1 MKKKRKE
8 AHKNIFCGPSKIF
21 KNFSWPINIC
31 LKIFMAPA
39 KILCPLLL
47 YLNLR
52 SLSSLDTHFKSF
64 IRLFSLIF
72 TVLNKIYR
80 KLDNTLLAGLIWTVQ
95 VCFPGII
102 KTTIKM
108 TMSNVITDSNSL
120 TLPETDWKHLL
131 STKFKLVAFLLFR
144 NILKHRKFLQQQT
157 KLSWHHRQNKHK
169 ADICQ
174 FFQNG
179 AFFGL
184 KWITISFMHI

>member
-8 AHKNIFCGPSKIF
+8 AHKKIFCGPSKIF
-21 KNFSWPINIC
+21 KNFSWPITIC
-31 LKIFMAPA
+31 LKIFMALA
-39 KILCPLLL
+39 KTLCPLLL

-64 IRLFSLIF
+64 IRLFSLILP
-72 TVLNKIYR
+72 VLNKIYR
-80 KLDNTLLAGLIWTVQ
+80 KLDNTILAALIWTVQ

-102 KTTIKM
+102 KTAIKM
-108 TMSNVITDSNSL
+108 TMSITDSNSL
-120 TLPETDWKHLL
+120 TLPQTDWKHLL
-131 STKFKLVAFLLFR
+131 STKFKLVAFHLFH
-144 NILKHRKFLQQQT
+144 NISKHRKFLQQQT

-179 AFFGL
+179 TVFGL
-184 KWITISFMHI
+184 EKC